1 MPQAPVE
8 PKAFNLLVS
17 SISRAVLQMPAL
29 RVLMVGIGARGFRG
43 FPKLCWNDG
52 NHDIWIECLDSGEKS
67 AVLRYR
73 VQEMD
78 RSQIENEERVQS
90 S

>member
-43 FPKLCWNDG
+43 FLNYAG
-52 NHDIWIECLDSGEKS
+52 TMGTTTSGLNVWI
-67 AVLRYR
+67 R
-73 VQEMD
+73 VRNRLSCATEYK
-78 RSQIENEERVQS
+78 RWTAAR
-90 S
+90 